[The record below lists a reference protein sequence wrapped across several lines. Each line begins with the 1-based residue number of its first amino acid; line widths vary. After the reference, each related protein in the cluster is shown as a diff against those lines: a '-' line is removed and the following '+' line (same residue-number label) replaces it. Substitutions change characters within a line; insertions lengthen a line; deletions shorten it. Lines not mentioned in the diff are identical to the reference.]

1 MTEDKSPPRDRLIS
15 GQITLMA
22 KCYEG
27 VKGFLGRE
35 PKDCEIRM
43 INTLFTET
51 NRKINAEAIREL
63 TRKIRGR

>member
-1 MTEDKSPPRDRLIS
+1 MTDDKSSPVDRLIS
-15 GQITLMA
+15 GQIDLMA
-22 KCYEG
+22 KCHAG

-51 NRKINAEAIREL
+51 SRKINAEAIRKL
-63 TRKIRGR
+63 ARKIRGR